1 MKLLRCFARVITF
14 VLCFG
19 MILGG
24 CSSSGEVVSSTD
36 SDDISSADDVT
47 NDSSVES
54 NILFSDDFEGT
65 ELDLTKW
72 QRCPEWFRQGKSFW
86 KNELSYLDGEGH
98 LVLEMKWNEETGLV
112 DCGAVRT
119 LGTFTA
125 GYAYYEA
132 SIKFPV
138 AEGTWGA
145 FWMMAGNVSSEKN
158 GALDGV
164 EIDIIESI
172 HNEQGKY
179 NHALH
184 WDGYYEAHKSL
195 SPKLM
200 LDINIYDGEFH
211 TFGLLRSEEYYI
223 FYIDGQISSIV
234 SKFDGCDPCPED
246 GYMKLTCEAAEW
258 AGAGTEASINS
269 LPTKMLVDYVRVYKE
284 KP

>member
-1 MKLLRCFARVITF
+1 MRFLRCFARIITF

-19 MILGG
+19 MVLGG
-24 CSSSGEVVSSTD
+24 CSGGDSVSVSSD
-36 SDDISSADDVT
+36 EVDG
-47 NDSSVES
+47 DSSIDT

-65 ELDLTKW
+65 ELNLKNW
-72 QRCPEWFRQGKSFW
+72 QRCPEWARQGKSFW
-86 KNELSYLDGEGH
+86 KDELSYLDGEGH

-119 LGTFTA
+119 HRLFEA
-125 GYAYYEA
+125 GYGYYEA

-145 FWMMAGNVSSEKN
+145 FWMMVGNVSSEKN
-158 GALDGV
+158 GAVDGI
-164 EIDIIESI
+164 EIDIVESI
-172 HNEQGKY
+172 RNEQGIW
-179 NHALH
+179 NHAMH
-184 WDGYYEAHKSL
+184 WDGYGEAHKSY
-195 SPKLM
+195 SPKSM

-211 TFGLLRSEEYYI
+211 TFGLLRSEEYYV
-223 FYIDGQISSIV
+223 FYVDGQVSSIV
-234 SKFDGCDPCPED
+234 SKFEGCDICPED

-269 LPTKMLVDYVRVYKE
+269 LPAKMLVDYVRVYKE